1 MELDLRQDIAIVTV
15 IGVESFPCSMLG
27 QKKVFTMKGE
37 GQSGN
42 LKLPWNLPMTW
53 LEKQLTELI
62 RRDMPNEMFIVTEL
76 INQDEPDQI
85 VKVMID
91 SYLSHHEHKTIVG
104 VNDNNTSFDVGKEI
118 LQKALNAAHFST
130 PAALA
135 TIVKSRSSAYKAGAS
150 MLIYR
155 DGQTYGTIGG
165 GYAESQV
172 RQVALNVIDN
182 EKPHIHKVSLSE
194 KVDIADSESLASGL
208 ILEVFTEPVKSFMH
222 FFY

>member
-76 INQDEPDQI
+76 INQLKFRTPQSPFDSIYSKPSFNKVTPI
-85 VKVMID
+85 V
-91 SYLSHHEHKTIVG
+91 
-104 VNDNNTSFDVGKEI
+104 
-118 LQKALNAAHFST
+118 
-130 PAALA
+130 
-135 TIVKSRSSAYKAGAS
+135 
-150 MLIYR
+150 
-155 DGQTYGTIGG
+155 
-165 GYAESQV
+165 
-172 RQVALNVIDN
+172 NV
-182 EKPHIHKVSLSE
+182 
-194 KVDIADSESLASGL
+194 
-208 ILEVFTEPVKSFMH
+208 
-222 FFY
+222 